1 MTAPRATRP
10 QSPFFGRSM
19 VLWLIAA
26 CCPVAPRSAGVAGQ
40 RVADAAVMPNVPR
53 ANTIL
58 ACITI
63 GGRVADWL
71 RADA

>member
-1 MTAPRATRP
+1 
-10 QSPFFGRSM
+10 M
-19 VLWLIAA
+19 VLWLLAA
-26 CCPVAPRSAGVAGQ
+26 CCPVAPRSAGVAGL

>member
-1 MTAPRATRP
+1 M
-10 QSPFFGRSM
+10 
-19 VLWLIAA
+19 LWLIAA
-26 CCPVAPRSAGVAGQ
+26 CCPVAPRSAG
-40 RVADAAVMPNVPR
+40 VADAAVMPNVPR